1 MIFSSTP
8 PDVAHARIR
17 AWQRTR
23 ELKFTRALTDLIAAH
38 ERRGLEKKRL
48 VRVIEVTAKALE
60 KLGGA

>member
-1 MIFSSTP
+1 MIFSFTP
-8 PDVAHARIR
+8 LEIAR
-17 AWQRTR
+17 AKLNSWQRQR

-60 KLGGA
+60 KLGGS